1 MGMSSSTRCRA
12 STAVVAAGSLL
23 VAAAC
28 SSNPARPP
36 SASTTSTA
44 PATTSASAT
53 PTTVAIADRVTA
65 ATQAYV
71 AATRACLTNPGAP
84 CDLSSVALPPETTV
98 EEQSLRS
105 LAAKHLRARPSPQT
119 KLIDESVTVAPSATE
134 ATVRVCDIDADILF
148 TPGAGPNGQD
158 VIYNDTVGADRA
170 DWTLK
175 LDNGRWKV
183 AEVRNLQHWNAATC
197 PPAS

>member
-1 MGMSSSTRCRA
+1 M
-12 STAVVAAGSLL
+12 
-23 VAAAC
+23 
-28 SSNPARPP
+28 NPA
-36 SASTTSTA
+36 
-44 PATTSASAT
+44 
-53 PTTVAIADRVTA
+53 
-65 ATQAYV
+65 
-71 AATRACLTNPGAP
+71 AP

-98 EEQSLRS
+98 EAQTLQS

-119 KLIDESVTVAPSATE
+119 KLIDESVIIAPSATE
-134 ATVRVCDIDADILF
+134 ATVRVCDIDADILY

-158 VIYNDTVGADRA
+158 VIYNDTVGADRS

-175 LDNGRWKV
+175 LDSGRWKV